1 MESCCSESAVGER
14 SDTGDDGEWICE
26 MLGETQGV
34 PDAGSPRYR
43 GRISKEDSI
52 VRPVMNEE

>member
-1 MESCCSESAVGER
+1 MESCFSESAVGER

-43 GRISKEDSI
+43 GKISNDNQSIDESFRIC
-52 VRPVMNEE
+52 